1 MKDIKESDWKL
12 FKRLRETALE
22 RFCEGVLG
30 EVAQISSDDSKSK
43 HERYLAIY
51 RLMRERDKEIDPVF
65 DYLRRST
72 AVLQLCAFRTR
83 DLVTEQELRQF
94 SPELVKRVED
104 IVEIYSRPMEIVEE
118 DDISVE
124 DEDRRRE

>member
-1 MKDIKESDWKL
+1 MKDINESDWKL

-22 RFCEGVLG
+22 RFCERVLG
-30 EVAQISSDDSKSK
+30 EVAQIGSDDSKSK

-51 RLMRERDKEIDPVF
+51 RLMRERDKEIDPIF

-72 AVLQLCAFRTR
+72 AVQQLFAFRSR

-94 SPELVKRVED
+94 SPELVKTVEG
-104 IVEIYSRPMEIVEE
+104 ILEVFGRPLEVVEGDEPS
-118 DDISVE
+118 S
-124 DEDRRRE
+124 EDRHRD